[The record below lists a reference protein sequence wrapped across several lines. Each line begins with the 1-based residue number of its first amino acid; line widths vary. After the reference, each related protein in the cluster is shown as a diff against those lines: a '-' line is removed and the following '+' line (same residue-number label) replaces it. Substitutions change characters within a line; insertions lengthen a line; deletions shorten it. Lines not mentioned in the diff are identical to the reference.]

1 MPERRHARD
10 LHDVLPDVLRQHL
23 REAGEHLLLREA
35 LLLEVHAIGVEE
47 DGAAVAELR
56 RELGLERD
64 VGELGDRDAERVGR
78 RLQQH
83 AVAGRAAVR
92 QAEVGDVA
100 VLHEQDLDVLPADVA
115 DDVDVA
121 EEVHRAHHV
130 RDGLDDVHVGAHALL
145 EHVGRV
151 AGRAEA
157 HDLELGA
164 LSVDPRTRGAARGA
178 PSCPG
183 SGCPSRAGT
192 PCRGSCPSS

>member
-1 MPERRHARD
+1 MPPWSTNLRAERGQARD

-35 LLLEVHAIGVEE
+35 LLLEVHAVGVEE
-47 DGAAVAELR
+47 HGAAVAELR

-64 VGELGDRDAERVGR
+64 VGELGDRHAERVGHG
-78 RLQQH
+78 LEEH

-92 QAEVGDVA
+92 EAEVGDVA

-121 EEVHRAHHV
+121 EEVHGAHHV

-145 EHVGRV
+145 
-151 AGRAEA
+151 RARR
-157 HDLELGA
+157 
-164 LSVDPRTRGAARGA
+164 PR
-178 PSCPG
+178 S
-183 SGCPSRAGT
+183 PSRRS
-192 PCRGSCPSS
+192 P